1 MAAPR
6 MADLRNIY
14 SRDTARA
21 AGFTDYVA
29 VGR

>member
-1 MAAPR
+1 

-14 SRDTARA
+14 SRDEAFE
-21 AGFTDYVA
+21 AGFSHYVG

>member
-1 MAAPR
+1 

-14 SRDTARA
+14 SAEDVRD
-21 AGFTDYVA
+21 AGFAAYVG